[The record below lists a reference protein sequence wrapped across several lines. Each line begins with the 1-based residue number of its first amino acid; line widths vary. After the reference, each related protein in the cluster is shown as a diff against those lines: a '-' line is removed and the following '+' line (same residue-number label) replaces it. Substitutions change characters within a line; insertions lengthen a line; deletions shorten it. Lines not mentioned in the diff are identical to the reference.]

1 MTSSVAARWLQR
13 SCSWPL
19 VALGLDAVCV
29 EPARL
34 VVREVEVRLPGWP
47 VALAGLRVAVLS
59 DLHAG
64 RAPPRGRARGA
75 RSWRATNASRPDLV
89 VLLGDYVVGGEFGAR
104 FVEPEVFAR
113 ELGGLRAPLGVV
125 AVLGNHDWW
134 YDGPRVRRALE
145 AAGLR
150 VLENE
155 AIALARAGA
164 RHPLLGGGSR
174 RPLDAAVPIPR
185 PALRSVP
192 PGEPVL
198 LLTHNP
204 DVFPEVPA
212 RVTLTL
218 AGHTHGGQ
226 VKLPVL
232 GTPVVPSRYG
242 RRYAAGLVVEDGKRL
257 FVTPGL
263 GTSILPVRFG
273 VPPEIS
279 LLTLLPP

>member
-1 MTSSVAARWLQR
+1 MTSSALGRGLTGVLLAGLF
-13 SCSWPL
+13 
-19 VALGLDAVCV
+19 ALGLDAVCI

-34 VVREVEVRLPGWP
+34 VVRDVEVRLPGWP
-47 VALAGLRVAVLS
+47 TALHGLRVAVLS

-64 RAPPRGRARGA
+64 APHLGADRRREIVAR
-75 RSWRATNASRPDLV
+75 TNAARPQLV
-89 VLLGDYVVGGEFGAR
+89 VLLGDYVVGGEPGSR
-104 FVEPEVFAR
+104 FVEPEVLAR
-113 ELGGLRAPLGVV
+113 ELADLRAPLGVV

-145 AAGLR
+145 AAGVR
-150 VLENE
+150 VLENDAVAVE
-155 AIALARAGA
+155 VATPGGSVRLWMAGLGDQWTRRVDVAGA
-164 RHPLLGGGSR
+164 LR
-174 RPLDAAVPIPR
+174 AVPPD
-185 PALRSVP
+185 
-192 PGEPVL
+192 EPVL

-204 DVFPEVPA
+204 DVFPAVPA

-226 VKLPVL
+226 VRLPVV

-242 RRYAAGLVVEDGKRL
+242 RRYAAGLVVEGGRRL

-263 GTSILPVRFG
+263 GTSILPVRFR

-279 LLTLLPP
+279 LLTLQPS